1 MVHLSG
7 IVAFTLAILSLAP
20 LTRAA
25 VPASPIGRWLTQDG
39 SGIID
44 IEPCGGASLC
54 GRIVGVTLDHPG
66 DPLPTDY
73 QGHPQCM
80 LTIVRDMLPDGA
92 SGWQGRIEDPRDGTN
107 YDATMR
113 VDEQHRLRLRGF
125 IGIPLFGQTQIWT
138 PYTGPVPADCR
149 IQAKPR

>member
-1 MVHLSG
+1 MKLPRCR
-7 IVAFTLAILSLAP
+7 TLILLA
-20 LTRAA
+20 LLMAA
-25 VPASPIGRWLTQDG
+25 VPVGAAVPTSPIGRWMTQNG

-44 IEPCGGASLC
+44 IEPCGGGGLC

-66 DPLPTDY
+66 DPMPTDY

-80 LTIVRDMLPDGA
+80 LTIVRDMLPAGG
-92 SGWQGRIEDPRDGTN
+92 SSWRGQIEDPRDGTS

-113 VDEQHRLRLRGF
+113 VDAQHRLRLRGF

-138 PYTGPVPADCR
+138 RYAGPVPADCR
-149 IQAKPR
+149 MPAKRP